1 MNKKAEV
8 FQKYLEEKDIKV
20 FQVQEVPEDELNTV
34 VFRSNITAEGQQL
47 PTFIL
52 LDDSIY
58 GIVRVRVANNALKES
73 NEAELVKTINELN
86 AKYKVFKYYIADDG
100 ALIMDS
106 VILNKPGEVDGDMIY
121 TVLDVVVRHLNE
133 DYKKIMKQIWA

>member
-47 PTFIL
+47 PTLIL

-73 NEAELVKTINELN
+73 NEAELVKAINELN

>member
-47 PTFIL
+47 PTLIL

-58 GIVRVRVANNALKES
+58 GIVRVRVANNALKDS

-133 DYKKIMKQIWA
+133 DYKKIMKLIWA